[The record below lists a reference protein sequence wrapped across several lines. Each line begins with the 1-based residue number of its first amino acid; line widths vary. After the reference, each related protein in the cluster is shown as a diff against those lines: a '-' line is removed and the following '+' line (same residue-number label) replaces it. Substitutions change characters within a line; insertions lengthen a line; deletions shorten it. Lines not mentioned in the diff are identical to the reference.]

1 MKKVRLDT
9 VQETL
14 YKERLP
20 NGLDVFIL
28 PKENVSKV
36 YGIFMTDY
44 GSIDRTFI
52 PIGKEEEVTV
62 PDGVAHFL
70 EHKLFEK
77 EDYDVL
83 FEFSKLGASP
93 NAFTSSTKTAYL
105 FSATD
110 HIEKN
115 ISLLLDYVQEPYF
128 SDESVEKEKG
138 IIVQELK
145 MYQDNPGMTLYSET
159 LKSMFKEHPIHI
171 DILGTEA
178 SINAIT
184 KEDLYTCYESFYHPA
199 NMALFIIG
207 NIDPEETGQL
217 IRQNQAAKTFPEAEK
232 VTKGSYNEQAAVFK
246 KEKTVHMPVSVPKV
260 AIGIKDSK
268 DDLSGQ
274 EAVQRE
280 VMQSILLNYLFSKS
294 GLYYESLYDEGVIDD
309 SFGYHTSMEKS
320 YGYTMISSETDEPR
334 VFAERIKDILLSIKD
349 LTLEAGAFQRMKNK
363 QIGFGLRAMNSL
375 EYIAREYVDLHFR
388 NVDYFELQKMIEKIT
403 LEEAQ
408 EYIES
413 WITED
418 KLTVCI
424 VEAE

>member
-36 YGIFMTDY
+36 YGNFMTDY

-77 EDYDVL
+77 EDYDIL
-83 FEFSKLGASP
+83 FEFSKLGASL
-93 NAFTSSTKTAYL
+93 NASTSSTKTAYL

-145 MYQDNPGMTLYSET
+145 MYQDNPDR
-159 LKSMFKEHPIHI
+159 KSTRLNSSHV
-171 DILGTEA
+171 
-178 SINAIT
+178 SI
-184 KEDLYTCYESFYHPA
+184 
-199 NMALFIIG
+199 
-207 NIDPEETGQL
+207 
-217 IRQNQAAKTFPEAEK
+217 
-232 VTKGSYNEQAAVFK
+232 SYAVFCLK
-246 KEKTVHMPVSVPKV
+246 K
-260 AIGIKDSK
+260 
-268 DDLSGQ
+268 
-274 EAVQRE
+274 
-280 VMQSILLNYLFSKS
+280 
-294 GLYYESLYDEGVIDD
+294 
-309 SFGYHTSMEKS
+309 
-320 YGYTMISSETDEPR
+320 
-334 VFAERIKDILLSIKD
+334 
-349 LTLEAGAFQRMKNK
+349 
-363 QIGFGLRAMNSL
+363 
-375 EYIAREYVDLHFR
+375 
-388 NVDYFELQKMIEKIT
+388 
-403 LEEAQ
+403 
-408 EYIES
+408 
-413 WITED
+413 
-418 KLTVCI
+418 
-424 VEAE
+424 